1 MFAGCSDECIKAIIK
16 AKQGKGVHPY
26 TNPPNPRPRPKRPIN
41 LQIKEPISIKP
52 STSIKPIPKDAIELK
67 KKPIITELNQEK
79 SICTKLELAKKT
91 TDTELY
97 NEKFNKNINTEFEE
111 VNDTELEEVNE
122 ESNKN
127 INTELEEVNEE
138 SNKNI
143 NTELEEVNEESNKNI
158 NTELEEEESSE
169 KQSISTELKVDN
181 TDTPKTWYNIPIFSK
196 YFS

>member
-127 INTELEEVNEE
+127 INTELEE
-138 SNKNI
+138 
-143 NTELEEVNEESNKNI
+143 
-158 NTELEEEESSE
+158 EESSE

>member
-52 STSIKPIPKDAIELK
+52 TPKSSIKKSIPKDAIESK
-67 KKPIITELNQEK
+67 KKTIITELNQEK
-79 SICTKLELAKKT
+79 SICTKLELVKQT

-97 NEKFNKNINTEFEE
+97 NEEYNKNINTKLDKEQSINIELEKDNEVSDTEIEE
-111 VNDTELEEVNE
+111 NNKEVSDTELEENNKE
-122 ESNKN
+122 ESDK
-127 INTELEEVNEE
+127 
-138 SNKNI
+138 
-143 NTELEEVNEESNKNI
+143 
-158 NTELEEEESSE
+158 
-169 KQSISTELKVDN
+169 KQSISNELKVEI

-196 YFS
+196 YFT